1 MTNITRILVPT
12 DFSEPADAAL
22 DYAVDLSKTLGA
34 QISLVHVF
42 DEIPAATLSFDLY
55 MPLSAEAR
63 DEVLSTVRRRLAERV
78 ERSGRPDVTSDVLVG
93 GTARAIVDAA
103 RNHHADLIVMGTHGR
118 LGVAHLLLGSV
129 AERVVR
135 TAECPVLTVRAA
147 PALRAAHAA

>member
-1 MTNITRILVPT
+1 MSNVTRILVPT

-22 DYAVDLSKTLGA
+22 DYAVELSKTVGA

-42 DEIPAATLSFDLY
+42 DEITDATVSFDFY

-63 DEVLSTVRRRLAERV
+63 DDTLEAIRQRLAERV
-78 ERSGRPDVTSDVLVG
+78 ARSGRPGVTSDILAG
-93 GTARAIVDAA
+93 ATAPAIVDAA

-118 LGVAHLLLGSV
+118 VGVAHMLLGSV

-135 TAECPVLTVRAA
+135 TAECPVLTIRAS
-147 PALRAAHAA
+147 PAARATHAA

>member
-34 QISLVHVF
+34 QISLVHVV
-42 DEIPAATLSFDLY
+42 DEISDATLSFDLY

-103 RNHHADLIVMGTHGR
+103 RSHHADLIVMGTHGR